1 MGVLWDLTRGAV
13 AGAAGTWVMDM
24 VTTGMV
30 DQQSKASAE
39 AEAAA
44 RPNGQSSVDNLV
56 DLLASRFGIAV
67 PEAQRPALTQALHYG
82 LGVVPG
88 AAYAVLRKRLPM
100 AGALNGL
107 LYGALL
113 FALNDEWANTA
124 LGLSGPPRAYPV
136 DSHLRGLVGHL
147 ALGVTTDATLAV
159 LPG

>member
-24 VTTGMV
+24 VTTGIV
-30 DQQSKASAE
+30 SEQSKASAE

-44 RPNGQSSVDNLV
+44 RPNGQSSIENLV
-56 DLLASRFGIAV
+56 DRLESRLRIEV
-67 PEAQRPALTQALHYG
+67 PPDRRPAVTQALHYG
-82 LGVVPG
+82 LGIVPG
-88 AAYAVLRKRLPM
+88 AAYAVLRKRLPV

-107 LYGALL
+107 IYGALL

-124 LGLSGPPRAYPV
+124 LGLSGPPAAYPA

-147 ALGVTTDATLAV
+147 ALGVTTDAALAV

>member
-1 MGVLWDLTRGAV
+1 MGILWDLTRGAV

-24 VTTGMV
+24 VTTGIV
-30 DQQSKASAE
+30 DQQSKESAE

-44 RPNGQSSVDNLV
+44 RPKGQTSVDNLV
-56 DLLASRFGIAV
+56 ELLESRLGIMV
-67 PEAQRPALTQALHYG
+67 PQDQRPAVTQAIHYA

-88 AAYAVLRKRLPM
+88 AAYAVLRRRLPV

-113 FALNDEWANTA
+113 FAVNDEWANTV
-124 LGLSGPPRAYPV
+124 LGLSGPPEAYPTET
-136 DSHLRGLVGHL
+136 HLRGLVGHL
-147 ALGVTTDATLAV
+147 ALGVTTDAALAV